1 MCVRGGYAIKVN
13 KPLTGAKM
21 GTSYLIRFAAVS
33 ALAIGLSGCAGLS
46 AFRNRY
52 GPDPV
57 LVATSIEEAN
67 ANTERVILALE
78 GRAGVGHLPPV
89 DPRWQLVTEA
99 GANYIDEVCD
109 AYLRDLFIFNRE
121 INRTKDLITL
131 VGTTTTAIMGF
142 ADASKT
148 AIEIATSAFGFGA
161 SATSIIGNSYLYRVD
176 PGVIK
181 GIVEKSQKAYRVD
194 YLQDPSSAIGTRPG
208 MYAALHGYLALC
220 LPQTIDRQ
228 INEYLANAG
237 AKPSNPGE
245 KPVAAIVAPVARA
258 PLVLRSPPAA
268 AVAPRARIV
277 LRKAVRA
284 PQILV
289 PAAPVSRVPP
299 RIELF

>member
-1 MCVRGGYAIKVN
+1 
-13 KPLTGAKM
+13 M
-21 GTSYLIRFAAVS
+21 GTSHLIRFAAVS

-78 GRAGVGHLPPV
+78 VRAGVGHLPPV
-89 DPRWQLVTEA
+89 DPQWQLVTEA

-131 VGTTTTAIMGF
+131 IGTTTTAIMGF

-181 GIVEKSQKAYRVD
+181 GIVEKSQQAYRAD
-194 YLQDPSSAIGTRPG
+194 HLQVPSSPIGTRAG

-228 INEYLANAG
+228 INEHLANAG
-237 AKPSNPGE
+237 ALASKPGD
-245 KPVAAIVAPVARA
+245 KPVAAVVGTPAARA
-258 PLVLRSPPAA
+258 PLVLRSPGP
-268 AVAPRARIV
+268 VAPRRRLV
-277 LRKAVRA
+277 LRRAVRV
-284 PQILV
+284 PLTPVPTLV
-289 PAAPVSRVPP
+289 SPVPP
-299 RIELF
+299 RIELY